1 MSKVLAALIA
11 AMVLGCGAAPEGE
24 PVASEE
30 LALPVQ
36 AAAPCIR
43 VTCDQAT
50 CNGTLTVTQTV
61 PANIGRVEVWDASQ
75 WSSTPLNHTAS
86 TMVTQSP
93 GQVVTTTRVSGFARN
108 DYFCLLTSVV
118 TRNAAGNVVGSAPV
132 VNGQLSLQ
140 PSAVTATV
148 AP

>member
-1 MSKVLAALIA
+1 MAF
-11 AMVLGCGAAPEGE
+11 GCSVQIDE
-24 PVASEE
+24 PIASEE
-30 LALPVQ
+30 LALPVT
-36 AAAPCIR
+36 ASAPCIR

-61 PANIGRVEVWDASQ
+61 PAVSGTVEIWAADL
-75 WSSTPLNHTAS
+75 WTATGYSNLKPS
-86 TMVTQSP
+86 TMLTQVSGMIVTRTP
-93 GQVVTTTRVSGFARN
+93 VSGFRQN
-108 DYFCLLTSVV
+108 DTFCLLTGVV
-118 TRNAAGNVVGSAPV
+118 TRNSAGNVVGSAPV